1 MARRRLSKSDLK
13 ELNEKI
19 SVLHLAVEKKDAV
32 EILEDK
38 DGKFFVVN
46 GAPWLFEEKGR
57 LIPHLKA
64 VLSNTRILPRVTVDA
79 GAVKFVVNGADV
91 MRPGVV
97 GADEGIAKGDIV
109 AVVEAT
115 HGKALAVGEAL
126 FDTKDLLAAT
136 GGKVV
141 KSLHHVGDERWTKEF

>member
-19 SVLHLAVEKKDAV
+19 AVFSLVVEKKDAV
-32 EILEDK
+32 EILDDA
-38 DGKFFVVN
+38 DGTFYLVN
-46 GAPWLFEEKGR
+46 GAPWLFEEKGK

-64 VLSNTRILPRVTVDA
+64 VLGTAKLLPRVTVDA

-97 GADEGIAKGDIV
+97 SADEGIAKGDIV

-126 FDTKDLLAAT
+126 FDTKELLAAT

-141 KSLHHVGDERWTKEF
+141 KSLHHVGDKRWTKEF